1 MPSRR
6 ISALAENNP
15 KIRDNSLWLH
25 PTWHFASRVQV
36 FFYFGSKN
44 CATDKID
51 YLFREW
57 AVTGVTVLTIGVGI
71 TNPLAGN
78 MVCIKSL

>member
-15 KIRDNSLWLH
+15 KTRENSLWLH
-25 PTWHFASRVQV
+25 PTWHFASRVQF

-44 CATDKID
+44 CVTDKLD

-57 AVTGVTVLTIGVGI
+57 AVTGITVLTIGVGI

-78 MVCIKSL
+78 MVCIKRP